1 MDREEFNDLL
11 KQAGLN
17 KRELSDLLETTYQG
31 VNNWGTNGR
40 GYPYWVKS
48 WLENYI
54 KSKTH
59 DTVVEA
65 VKPYVK
71 D

>member
-48 WLENYI
+48 WLVNYI
-54 KSKTH
+54 KSKTL

>member
-54 KSKTH
+54 KSKTL